1 MKNYDVINHAVDVL
15 GAQNDLVKCISDL
28 ENHRKNLRS
37 IKTVLADRWDGN
49 TSKEVERRLTELES
63 ELAYRI
69 DAFRNIEG
77 DLEKYRKA
85 VEGLSNQFMMMGPK
99 Y

>member
-28 ENHRKNLRS
+28 ENHRKNLLS
-37 IKTVLADRWDGN
+37 IKAVLVNSWDGN
-49 TSKEVERRLTELES
+49 TSKEIERRLTELES
-63 ELAYRI
+63 QLAYRI
-69 DAFRNIEG
+69 DAFRNIES

-85 VEGLSNQFMMMGPK
+85 MEALSNQFMMMGPK

>member
-28 ENHRKNLRS
+28 ENHRKNLLS
-37 IKTVLADRWDGN
+37 IKAVLVNSWDGN
-49 TSKEVERRLTELES
+49 TSKEIERRLTELES
-63 ELAYRI
+63 QLAYRI

-85 VEGLSNQFMMMGPK
+85 MEALSNQFMMMGPK

>member
-28 ENHRKNLRS
+28 ENHRKNLLS
-37 IKTVLADRWDGN
+37 IKAVLVNSWDGN
-49 TSKEVERRLTELES
+49 TSKEIERRLTELES
-63 ELAYRI
+63 QLAYRI
-69 DAFRNIEG
+69 DAFRNIES
-77 DLEKYRKA
+77 DLEKYRKSMEA
-85 VEGLSNQFMMMGPK
+85 LSNQFMMMGPK

>member
-28 ENHRKNLRS
+28 ENHRTNLLS
-37 IKTVLADRWDGN
+37 IKAVLVNSWDGN
-49 TSKEVERRLTELES
+49 TSKEIERRLTELES
-63 ELAYRI
+63 QLAYRI
-69 DAFRNIEG
+69 DAFRNIES

-85 VEGLSNQFMMMGPK
+85 MEALSNQFMMMGPK

>member
-1 MKNYDVINHAVDVL
+1 M
-15 GAQNDLVKCISDL
+15 KCISDL

-37 IKTVLADRWDGN
+37 IKAVLAHSWDGN
-49 TSKEVERRLTELES
+49 MSKEIERRLTELES
-63 ELAYRI
+63 QPAYRI

-85 VEGLSNQFMMMGPK
+85 MEA
-99 Y
+99 